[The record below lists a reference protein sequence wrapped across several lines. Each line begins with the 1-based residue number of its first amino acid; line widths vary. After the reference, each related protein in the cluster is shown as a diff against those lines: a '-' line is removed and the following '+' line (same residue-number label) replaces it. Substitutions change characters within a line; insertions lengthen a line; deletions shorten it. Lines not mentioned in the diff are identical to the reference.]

1 MFEVYFWPTPNWEK
15 VTTLLEKLSI
25 SCLIRPINVA
35 RSDWFAPEFLKLT
48 PNNCILALVDIK
60 SKSSGAP
67 VTIIESGGAF
77 MLLAEMTVMFA
88 KYARLLHE
96 QPKALFERVAL
107 PLSATN
113 TGPEIR
119 PICRARRGRCSLPRG
134 ANQPYV
140 FPSKTG
146 EAYFIGLPN
155 LWSRMAKSWRE

>member
-1 MFEVYFWPTPNWEK
+1 
-15 VTTLLEKLSI
+15 
-25 SCLIRPINVA
+25 
-35 RSDWFAPEFLKLT
+35 
-48 PNNCILALVDIK
+48 
-60 SKSSGAP
+60 
-67 VTIIESGGAF
+67 
-77 MLLAEMTVMFA
+77 MLLAEKTVMFA

-119 PICRARRGRCSLPRG
+119 QICRARRSRCSLPRD

-155 LWSRMAKSWRE
+155 LWSRMAKRWREWRNAAFTAVAPP